1 MFLEN
6 KSILMSLVINM
17 TANSTQWLQIFSSA
31 YLSLVIVD
39 FLEHGWSILISSFF
53 KARVFHCNSDSIS
66 LTQVL
71 DLHPVSNNFRL
82 FSPPRSLFPVY
93 PVRKLTGLISY
104 PYLLW
109 EYWGTCLFVAW
120 WLGLEAGG
128 ETGSASFPG
137 IRFPTPSL
145 AWIYSFGTWNPGQ
158 PGGCVL
164 EAAAASICFI
174 TAGFW

>member
-1 MFLEN
+1 MASDISQCLSQFGHFRFYRTWLVYSSVVFLQGC
-6 KSILMSLVINM
+6 SIAI
-17 TANSTQWLQIFSSA
+17 
-31 YLSLVIVD
+31 
-39 FLEHGWSILISSFF
+39 SI
-53 KARVFHCNSDSIS
+53 AFHSH
-66 LTQVL
+66 T
-71 DLHPVSNNFRL
+71 VSNNFRL
-82 FSPPRSLFPVY
+82 FSPTRSLFPVY
-93 PVRKLTGLISY
+93 PFRKPTGLISY
-104 PYLLW
+104 PYLLG

-120 WLGLEAGG
+120 WRGLEAGA

-164 EAAAASICFI
+164 EAAAAPVSFI

>member
-1 MFLEN
+1 MASDISQCLSQFGHFRFYRTW
-6 KSILMSLVINM
+6 LV
-17 TANSTQWLQIFSSA
+17 
-31 YLSLVIVD
+31 Y
-39 FLEHGWSILISSFF
+39 SSFVF
-53 KARVFHCNSDSIS
+53 LQGFHCNFYSVSF
-66 LTQVL
+66 TQVL

-93 PVRKLTGLISY
+93 PFRKPTGLISY
-104 PYLLW
+104 PYLLG

-120 WLGLEAGG
+120 WRGLEAGG
-128 ETGSASFPG
+128 ETGSASFSG

-145 AWIYSFGTWNPGQ
+145 AWIYSFGTWNLGQ

-164 EAAAASICFI
+164 EADAAPVSFI

>member
-1 MFLEN
+1 MVGLFFFRL
-6 KSILMSLVINM
+6 
-17 TANSTQWLQIFSSA
+17 SS
-31 YLSLVIVD
+31 
-39 FLEHGWSILISSFF
+39 
-53 KARVFHCNSDSIS
+53 RVFHCNSYSVS

-93 PVRKLTGLISY
+93 PFRKPTGLISY
-104 PYLLW
+104 PHLLG

-120 WLGLEAGG
+120 WRGLEAGA
-128 ETGSASFPG
+128 ETGSASFSG

-145 AWIYSFGTWNPGQ
+145 KWIYSFGTWNPGQ

-164 EAAAASICFI
+164 EAAAALVSFI
-174 TAGFW
+174 TAGFRPEIGGRRGLSGLFCFGQVWGNPGVQFLCKKKAEV